1 MRPSIKNF
9 MKINKKDKIFL
20 AGHNG
25 MVGSSILKKLREN
38 GYKDVITISKKNLNL
53 LDQGRTLKFINRQKP
68 KVVIIAA
75 ARVGGIIANSITKPK
90 FLYENLQIQNNL
102 IHGSY
107 LSNVKNLF
115 LLGSSCIYPKL
126 CKQPM
131 KEDFLLTSALEESND
146 AYAIA
151 KIAGIKMCEYYSKNY
166 KVNYKALMP
175 PNLYG
180 PNDNFDLVRSHFYPA
195 LLKKVFLAKKYKK
208 NQLIIWG
215 TGKPKRELMFVDDF
229 ADALIYFM
237 NKKFSEPFL
246 NIGVGKDHSIEWYAK
261 FLMKKLNVK
270 LKIKYD
276 NSKPDGM
283 PKKLLDISKAKRY
296 AWRPKNNLN
305 EGFKST
311 YEYFLN
317 NEC

>member
-1 MRPSIKNF
+1 MRLSIKNF

-38 GYKDVITISKKNLNL
+38 GYKDIITVSKKNLDL
-53 LDQGRTLKFINRQKP
+53 LDQSRTLKFIKRQKP

-107 LSNVKNLF
+107 LSDVKNLF

-180 PNDNFDLVRSHFYPA
+180 PNDNFDLISSHFYPA

-208 NQLIIWG
+208 KQLILWG

-283 PKKLLDISKAKRY
+283 PKKLLDISRAKKY
-296 AWRPKNNLN
+296 GWRPKNNLD
-305 EGFKST
+305 EGFKLT
-311 YEYFLN
+311 YKYFLN